1 MQHTILI
8 CAHTE
13 TVFDKEENQMCV
25 FCSAWFAVKFEA
37 AAEKKTQI
45 LLEYPFN
52 GTKASS
58 HKLQIQVYVP
68 DWIFYP
74 LLARYTK

>member
-1 MQHTILI
+1 MLCVCGCLGRLNAVYNSNLCTPS
-8 CAHTE
+8 
-13 TVFDKEENQMCV
+13 VFDKEENQMCV
-25 FCSAWFAVKFEA
+25 FCTACALKFEA
-37 AAEKKTQI
+37 AAEKKHI

-68 DWIFYP
+68 DWIF
-74 LLARYTK
+74 